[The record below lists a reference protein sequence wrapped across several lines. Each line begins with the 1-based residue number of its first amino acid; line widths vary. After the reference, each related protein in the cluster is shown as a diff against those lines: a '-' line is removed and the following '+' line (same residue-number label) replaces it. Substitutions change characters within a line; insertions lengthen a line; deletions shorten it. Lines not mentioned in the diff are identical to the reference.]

1 MHREAYCNGIAK
13 KVSHYKVVG
22 QSEPQTWITEAK
34 KRKIE
39 LICDRTSQLSFKIKN
54 GWLKYDIRVMYKKYT
69 TPLPIVGCGVVEIHL
84 EMAQPTNKKDRA
96 L

>member
-1 MHREAYCNGIAK
+1 MLCLGRGGGQV
-13 KVSHYKVVG
+13 VSVLAFY
-22 QSEPQTWITEAK
+22 SDDPSSNPAEAK